1 MTALQ
6 CLRQRGRM
14 EAAHVAYVTGMSLGD
29 VYLELVRAEAAGAV
43 RVRCSKVRGG
53 QWVKEWEVTESEKAP
68 LRAALLCLGDG
79 AAAVHIEVKAVAK
92 TIHRGS
98 VRA

>member
-14 EAAHVAYVTGMSLGD
+14 EAAHVAYITGMSLGD

-53 QWVKEWEVTESEKAP
+53 PWVKEWEVTE
-68 LRAALLCLGDG
+68 
-79 AAAVHIEVKAVAK
+79 
-92 TIHRGS
+92 
-98 VRA
+98 